1 VKLEE
6 TLAQRKET
14 TGEFK
19 DVAAVCQA
27 IKDVMRDAP
36 KWNGMQLMCCE
47 ALDMIAHKMA
57 RILCGDPEHADAW
70 HDIQGYAKLVEDR
83 LTGGFD
89 ATAEA
94 IRRAHEQRH
103 QLDTLRAK
111 VLEQWETSKAADG
124 AGVTGSPPAKHGIK
138 AGERGC
144 YTWPSSSRR
153 VGATVALVHRDY
165 TLDLVLDEGWMIF
178 GVEASSF
185 GVPNTYGPLS
195 LLPGFND
202 NAGTI
207 GFNRWAPKNPGDTVV
222 ASKAPA

>member
-83 LTGGFD
+83 LQGFD
-89 ATAEA
+89 AKAEA

-124 AGVTGSPPAKHGIK
+124 AGVTGSPPAKHGITV
-138 AGERGC
+138 GQIGS
-144 YTWPSSSRR
+144 YTGFNQEPPVPARVTSVNHDGTLHIRLGDGAARR
-153 VGATVALVHRDY
+153 
-165 TLDLVLDEGWMIF
+165 F
-178 GVEASSF
+178 VEVSPL
-185 GVPNTYGPLS
+185 GRPGTYGPFDLV
-195 LLPGFND
+195 PGFND
-202 NAGTI
+202 DLAMGRNLCQ
-207 GFNRWAPKNPGDTVV
+207 PKNPGDTVV